1 MTRRLALLALSAALL
16 TGCGF
21 HLRNA
26 LNLPENLGPVRVL
39 ASDPYSPLGELL
51 ADGLKRA
58 GAQAAPA
65 KAPGRARIVGD
76 PAPAAGEAVGRWAF
90 CVERPNAKHQTLNAP
105 PALSRQGLLKV
116 LSSVA
121 SKRTVPVGPTP
132 PVRVHWPFRRCASF
146 CSSAA

>member
-51 ADGLKRA
+51 PTGSSTQARRRPRPTRA
-58 GAQAAPA
+58 ATS
-65 KAPGRARIVGD
+65 
-76 PAPAAGEAVGRWAF
+76 
-90 CVERPNAKHQTLNAP
+90 RPC
-105 PALSRQGLLKV
+105 R
-116 LSSVA
+116 
-121 SKRTVPVGPTP
+121 
-132 PVRVHWPFRRCASF
+132 
-146 CSSAA
+146 

>member
-1 MTRRLALLALSAALL
+1 MTRRLAALALATALL

-58 GAQAAPA
+58 GAEAAALADPHVA
-65 KAPGRARIVGD
+65 TFVAGKEIRKVIVVPGKIVNIV
-76 PAPAAGEAVGRWAF
+76 AAG
-90 CVERPNAKHQTLNAP
+90 
-105 PALSRQGLLKV
+105 
-116 LSSVA
+116 
-121 SKRTVPVGPTP
+121 
-132 PVRVHWPFRRCASF
+132 
-146 CSSAA
+146 